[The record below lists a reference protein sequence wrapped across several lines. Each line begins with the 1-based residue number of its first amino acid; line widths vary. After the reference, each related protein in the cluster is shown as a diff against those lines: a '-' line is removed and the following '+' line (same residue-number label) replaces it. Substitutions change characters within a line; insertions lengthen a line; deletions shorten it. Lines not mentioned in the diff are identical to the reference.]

1 MKFKSYGKF
10 IAHCRSPPVG
20 EVWVEIQR
28 AFNFSLILA
37 SPPVG
42 EVWVEI
48 TIIKKDKE
56 DRVASPPVGEVW
68 VEIHSPAAGQ
78 PSEWVASRGGGVG

>member
-1 MKFKSYGKF
+1 M
-10 IAHCRSPPVG
+10 
-20 EVWVEIQR
+20 
-28 AFNFSLILA
+28 